1 MSLARPICAFYHMQ
15 RPYIHISRE
24 MGSLRTGNLKV
35 LFKVVVKWNK
45 RKIYLVIHSHVL
57 FYITFTIM
65 CIQCLLLLPV
75 VSVNSIAITGLYWK
89 NASQRTNFF
98 LFLCK
103 RGFQT
108 RKTNCMYVSFALG
121 KTSVI
126 RLRTFP
132 CALAVTNAVPT
143 GLYRTHASIQRWLK
157 EHFHLL
163 PQVPSFL
170 LPRLLC

>member
-57 FYITFTIM
+57 FYITFSIM

-75 VSVNSIAITGLYWK
+75 VSVNSVAITGFILK
-89 NASQRTNFF
+89 KRKSENELFF
-98 LFLCK
+98 IF
-103 RGFQT
+103 
-108 RKTNCMYVSFALG
+108 V
-121 KTSVI
+121 
-126 RLRTFP
+126 
-132 CALAVTNAVPT
+132 
-143 GLYRTHASIQRWLK
+143 
-157 EHFHLL
+157 
-163 PQVPSFL
+163 
-170 LPRLLC
+170 

>member
-15 RPYIHISRE
+15 RPYIHISHE

-35 LFKVVVKWNK
+35 LYKVVVKWNK

-75 VSVNSIAITGLYWK
+75 VSVNSVAITGFILK
-89 NASQRTNFF
+89 KRKSENEL
-98 LFLCK
+98 LFYFCVNVAFRQAK
-103 RGFQT
+103 PIV
-108 RKTNCMYVSFALG
+108 CMY
-121 KTSVI
+121 

-132 CALAVTNAVPT
+132 CALAVTNAVPWPLSDT
-143 GLYRTHASIQRWLK
+143 CIYSKVT
-157 EHFHLL
+157 
-163 PQVPSFL
+163 
-170 LPRLLC
+170 